1 VRTEV
6 RYYLRTYRT
15 HRRPKESAM
24 KRLTSFVILTAAS
37 ALVGCASQ
45 APATP
50 SGTGVSPAKVA
61 ATSPATGTG
70 QTSVAATSPATGAQT
85 SVAATSPA
93 TGAGQTSVAATASA
107 TADNGKFTVPVG
119 WRRVEVNGQE
129 RFCRKYIET
138 GSRVAQSETCLTK
151 NQLEN
156 LQSGSQQFIQQ
167 IQRQGGEMTG
177 QGGATTG
184 GR

>member
-1 VRTEV
+1 
-6 RYYLRTYRT
+6 
-15 HRRPKESAM
+15 M

-50 SGTGVSPAKVA
+50 SGTGVSPAK
-61 ATSPATGTG
+61 
-70 QTSVAATSPATGAQT
+70 
-85 SVAATSPA
+85 VAATSPA